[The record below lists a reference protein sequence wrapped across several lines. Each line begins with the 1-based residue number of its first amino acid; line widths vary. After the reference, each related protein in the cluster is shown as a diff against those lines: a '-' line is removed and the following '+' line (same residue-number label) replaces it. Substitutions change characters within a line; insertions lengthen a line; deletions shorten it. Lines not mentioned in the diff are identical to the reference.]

1 MEEQKRRKPYKTKP
15 YELGLIAY
23 LSGDVNNAEQLTN
36 YLATKGL
43 KISPRTAVAW
53 MRITDEN
60 GNDWETRRALLW
72 DKLNRKEEDI
82 ATLNIAKLRNEC
94 SDVLEGVLEDLKG
107 AALTFK
113 TKEGAINSLSVIIN
127 IIYKLGSGAKWS
139 NPIYVI
145 QEYTNILKS
154 IPEINRVITRNQ
166 NKIDRRIDAM
176 FSDNEAR
183 AIDVTPDDQ
192 NP

>member
-1 MEEQKRRKPYKTKP
+1 
-15 YELGLIAY
+15 
-23 LSGDVNNAEQLTN
+23 
-36 YLATKGL
+36 
-43 KISPRTAVAW
+43 
-53 MRITDEN
+53 
-60 GNDWETRRALLW
+60 RALLW

-94 SDVLEGVLEDLKG
+94 SDVLEGVIEDLKD

-127 IIYKLGSGAKWS
+127 IMHKLGSGAKWS

-166 NKIDRRIDAM
+166 NKIDR
-176 FSDNEAR
+176 
-183 AIDVTPDDQ
+183 
-192 NP
+192 

>member
-1 MEEQKRRKPYKTKP
+1 MEEKKCKPYKAKS

-23 LSGDVNNAEQLTN
+23 LSGDVNNAEQLAN
-36 YLATKGL
+36 YLTSKGL

-53 MRITDEN
+53 MRTADEN

-72 DKLNRKEEDI
+72 DKLNRKEEDM

-94 SDVLEGVLEDLKG
+94 SDVLEGVIEDLKD

-113 TKEGAINSLSVIIN
+113 TKEGAINSLSVIIS
-127 IIYKLGSGAKWS
+127 IMHKLGSGAKWS

-154 IPEINRVITRNQ
+154 IPEVNRVITRNQ
-166 NKIDRRIDAM
+166 TKIDRRIDAM
-176 FSDNEAR
+176 FSDNETR

-192 NP
+192 NS